1 MHKAILM
8 MLLAVVSSS
17 ASAAWVELGSNDY
30 STYYVDATSIRRDG
44 DTVKMWS
51 LLDFRKAR
59 TFENLPYMSLKAQ
72 GEYDCKREQLR
83 VFSGTRQSENMG
95 EGDAVSRI
103 SEPSEWSAVA
113 PGGIGQAFWKFAC
126 EKR

>member
-1 MHKAILM
+1 M

-59 TFENLPYMSLKAQ
+59 TFEKLPYMSLKAQ

>member
-8 MLLAVVSSS
+8 MLLAAVSSS

-113 PGGIGQAFWKFAC
+113 PGGIGQAFL
-126 EKR
+126 EIRL

>member
-8 MLLAVVSSS
+8 MLLAAVSSS

-83 VFSGTRQSENMG
+83 VFSGTRQSEKMG

>member
-30 STYYVDATSIRRDG
+30 STYYADATSIRRDG

>member
-8 MLLAVVSSS
+8 MLLAAVSSS